1 MPSAHR
7 LRVLPLPHPLILLP
21 TARLTIP
28 ISGPLAD
35 NLLATLGDFDTG
47 QPVLAAIPV
56 PGPLEPDVDALPPV
70 TANAPTPTHG
80 VAARVVRLVRART
93 VASPPH
99 SPHYLLYLHGLT
111 RIRLLQPLHLDSSA
125 FDSLPQYAVAYP
137 PADTLPAHETVEAF
151 KDAAL
156 RLLDRLA
163 GDSVHAQRK
172 DEWLKVASMVEEISD
187 QRAAWMADVLVAAI
201 SGQYADKLGEFRSF
215 VSILSCSNA
224 TWQCSPTP
232 TS

>member
-7 LRVLPLPHPLILLP
+7 LPVLPLPYPLLLLP

-28 ISGPLAD
+28 ISRALAD
-35 NLLATLGDFDTG
+35 TLLATLDDTDAG

-56 PGPLEPDVDALPPV
+56 PVPLEPDVAAAPPV
-70 TANAPTPTHG
+70 ATNTPPPTHG

-93 VASPPH
+93 ATSPAPRH
-99 SPHYLLYLHGLT
+99 PYLLYLHGLT
-111 RIRLLQPLHLDSSA
+111 RIRLLQPLDLDPSTA
-125 FDSLPQYAVAYP
+125 DSLPQHTVAYP
-137 PADTLPAHETVEAF
+137 PADTTPSHETIEAF

-163 GDSVHAQRK
+163 KDSVQAQRK

-201 SGQYADKLGEFRSF
+201 SGQYTDKLGESGPPFLKTRSSRGN
-215 VSILSCSNA
+215 V
-224 TWQCSPTP
+224 
-232 TS
+232 